1 MMPKFCT
8 HKMQYKEKLYIIYLE
23 TSKLQRN
30 PQTVSLLTL
39 KTAFGEPQ
47 GTPTNQHIMDKME
60 NKHFNL

>member
-1 MMPKFCT
+1 
-8 HKMQYKEKLYIIYLE
+8 MQYKEKLYIIYLE